1 MYAHVLV
8 CAGCLFPLIVRIFMY
23 CWYGFFIAIHRLKF
37 NGAIIKW
44 NSLLHVIM
52 LTIAINRYTLIWAT
66 ATAATLITKPNWTS
80 SRFFMN
86 KNVRS
91 FNDAASTH
99 IVLLINV
106 INKYKFAQRRGSHNQ
121 LRTNARTYQHM
132 NVFRSIDSMQKRSSF
147 YCKWKY
153 LLCFEHSHKHSAHNA
168 LVMFNND
175 NYHACALIPW
185 INIQFLC
192 CLNIHWWTFF
202 CTI

>member
-52 LTIAINRYTLIWAT
+52 LTIAINRYTLIWAAT

-86 KNVRS
+86 KKCSLIQRC
-91 FNDAASTH
+91 STH
-99 IVLLINV
+99 IVLLINA
-106 INKYKFAQRRGSHNQ
+106 INKYNLLNDAGAIVNSEQMQEH
-121 LRTNARTYQHM
+121 TNM
-132 NVFRSIDSMQKRSSF
+132 NVFQSIPYKNDPVFTANENICYVSNTLRTMHLLCLIMIIIMHVHLSRELISSF
-147 YCKWKY
+147 Y
-153 LLCFEHSHKHSAHNA
+153 A
-168 LVMFNND
+168 V
-175 NYHACALIPW
+175 
-185 INIQFLC
+185 
-192 CLNIHWWTFF
+192 
-202 CTI
+202 

>member
-8 CAGCLFPLIVRIFMY
+8 CAGCLFSIDCAHSHVLLVWF
-23 CWYGFFIAIHRLKF
+23 FFIATHRLKF

-121 LRTNARTYQHM
+121 FRTNARTYQYM
-132 NVFRSIDSMQKRSSF
+132 NVFRSIPCKNDPVFTANENICYVSNTRTNTLRTMHLLCLIMIIIMHVHLYRELISSF
-147 YCKWKY
+147 Y
-153 LLCFEHSHKHSAHNA
+153 A
-168 LVMFNND
+168 V
-175 NYHACALIPW
+175 
-185 INIQFLC
+185 
-192 CLNIHWWTFF
+192 
-202 CTI
+202 